1 MSLRVLPPV
10 YETVDGL
17 FDDTSMLRRVHRE
30 SAVALSGPRALLLQA
45 THPLAFVGLMA
56 HSTGFD
62 DPYERLSRTAEVMNT
77 IGFGS
82 AAEAERATR
91 IVRAMHGRVQGVL
104 DEPAGRFPAGT
115 PYAAGDPELLL
126 WVLATLVD
134 SALVVYGR
142 YVGRLSR
149 DERAAYWA
157 DQRVVGGLFG
167 LPETAMPAT
176 IEDFDAYWHDMLRS
190 DDLFVTDEARELAI
204 DIVLR
209 PPVPL
214 AARPLLE
221 LVNQIT
227 IGLLPGRVRGMYGFR
242 WDPLRGLAVR
252 GGAEYLKRVVVP
264 LLPSRLRL
272 APAARAA

>member
-1 MSLRVLPPV
+1 M
-10 YETVDGL
+10 TGL
-17 FDDTSMLRRVHRE
+17 FDDDSMLRRVHRE
-30 SAVALSGPRALLLQA
+30 TVVALSGPRALLLQA

-62 DPYERLSRTAEVMNT
+62 DPYERLARTAQVMDT
-77 IGFGS
+77 IAFGS

-91 IVRAMHGRVQGVL
+91 IVRAMHRRVRGELGAPV
-104 DEPAGRFPAGT
+104 GRFPAGT
-115 PYAAGDPELLL
+115 PYAASDPVLLR

-134 SALVVYGR
+134 SALTVYGR
-142 YVGRLSR
+142 YVGPLSR
-149 DERAAYWA
+149 DQRQAYWD

-167 LPETAMPAT
+167 LPEAELPET
-176 IEDFDAYWHDMLRS
+176 IEDFDAYWHDMLRGG
-190 DDLFVTDEARELAI
+190 DLYVTEEAREMAV

-227 IGLLPGRVRGMYGFR
+227 IGLLPGSVRRLYGFR

-252 GGAEYLKRVVVP
+252 GGAEYLRRIVVP
-264 LLPSRLRL
+264 VLPSRLRL
-272 APAARAA
+272 VSSARAA